1 MKSLAM
7 LSMCLVALF
16 AMDGSQSEPAK
27 SADSDMAD
35 SNMKV
40 VDANDQDTETQS
52 PQIHSSETPRTQT
65 NYMSGTVGSVHDF
78 SEETHRPGDACS
90 ACHIPHVQAVRVR
103 KPTNNTDATD
113 ENNTE
118 NRDAIDQD
126 VEPAVE
132 LFRIQGQR
140 QTFVPDRYTPGPTSL
155 ICLGC
160 HDGTVASS
168 TIGSAHAMLA
178 GVREGFSVPEGFAWR
193 DHPIGV
199 PYPSN
204 NREYRPES
212 FVTAD
217 GTVRLP
223 EGRMECVSCH
233 DPHNSAGIDKLLV
246 KSNRRSALCLTC
258 HVK

>member
-1 MKSLAM
+1 M

-16 AMDGSQSEPAK
+16 AMDGSQPEPAK
-27 SADSDMAD
+27 SADSNMPD
-35 SNMKV
+35 SNMQV
-40 VDANDQDTETQS
+40 VDANDQNTKVQS
-52 PQIHSSETPRTQT
+52 TKT
-65 NYMSGTVGSVHDF
+65 NYMSGTVGGVHDF

-90 ACHIPHVQAVRVR
+90 ACHIPHVQAVRIR
-103 KPTNNTDATD
+103 RPTSGTD
-113 ENNTE
+113 ENNAE

-140 QTFVPDRYTPGPTSL
+140 QTFIPDRFTPGPTSL

-178 GVREGFSVPEGFAWR
+178 GVREGFSVPDGFAWR

-233 DPHNSAGIDKLLV
+233 DPHNSAGIDKMLV

>member
-1 MKSLAM
+1 MKSLAI
-7 LSMCLVALF
+7 LSMCLVAFL
-16 AMDGSQSEPAK
+16 AL
-27 SADSDMAD
+27 
-35 SNMKV
+35 
-40 VDANDQDTETQS
+40 DQDETKTAPDS
-52 PQIHSSETPRTQT
+52 KAVSETTEPDGARTKV
-65 NYMSGTVGSVHDF
+65 NYMKGTVGSVHDF
-78 SEETHRPGDACS
+78 SDESRRPGDACS
-90 ACHIPHVQAVRVR
+90 ACHIPHVQAVRTR
-103 KPTNNTDATD
+103 PT
-113 ENNTE
+113 TE
-118 NRDAIDQD
+118 KNAGQDGESTKRDAIDQD

-178 GVREGFSVPEGFAWR
+178 GVREGFSVPEGYAWR

-199 PYPSN
+199 PYPRN
-204 NREYRPES
+204 NRDYRPES
-212 FVTAD
+212 FVTAE
-217 GTVRLP
+217 GKVRLP
-223 EGRMECVSCH
+223 EGRMECISCH
-233 DPHNSAGIDKLLV
+233 DPHNSAGIDKMLV

>member
-1 MKSLAM
+1 MKSFAI
-7 LSMCLVALF
+7 LSMCLVALL
-16 AMDGSQSEPAK
+16 AMDRDESVTASDANATPKTSEPKSQSAK
-27 SADSDMAD
+27 
-35 SNMKV
+35 
-40 VDANDQDTETQS
+40 
-52 PQIHSSETPRTQT
+52 T
-65 NYMSGTVGSVHDF
+65 NYMKGTVGSAHDF
-78 SEETHRPGDACS
+78 SDETSRAGDACS
-90 ACHIPHVQAVRVR
+90 ACHIPHVQAVRTR
-103 KPTNNTDATD
+103 KPIKDTDAANDDKTAK
-113 ENNTE
+113 
-118 NRDAIDQD
+118 RDAIDQD

-178 GVREGFSVPEGFAWR
+178 GVREGFSVPEGYAWR

-199 PYPSN
+199 PYPRN
-204 NREYRPES
+204 DREYRPES
-212 FVTAD
+212 FVTAE
-217 GTVRLP
+217 GKVRLP
-223 EGRMECVSCH
+223 EGRMECISCH
-233 DPHNSAGIDKLLV
+233 DPHNSAGIDKMLV